1 MISRIALIAG
11 LALAVPTAVHAQ
23 AATSTAT
30 TAADAPDGK
39 AGDIVVVGRFLS
51 TGAQSATKA
60 DVSVLD
66 TPFSV
71 AAYSDSFVKSIES
84 TNVADLYNYM
94 TGVKKSGNT
103 GYDVTLRGFKSS
115 GDDRNAIMV
124 DGLPGLTGRYGS
136 PPTVNVDHVELVKG
150 PMSVLYGQIQ
160 PGGFINIISK
170 KPQAKS
176 ETSVSLRGNTFVSKY
191 RKGFEHN
198 GLTGDLDTTGA
209 LNESGSLMY
218 RFVGEIADNEGFR
231 DYARTQQQFFSP
243 SLTLDL
249 GTTKVTASFE
259 YRHVKEHFDVG
270 LAAPPNTKDATAT
283 IYDIDQ
289 MAPITTTYQQPGDY
303 RKETGKAA
311 ELFVT
316 QDLGSSWKFRGGYPR
331 DSNHSVFTVAS
342 FAAADSQAAAGAL
355 KPLLDKQRGAK
366 TVMRYT
372 LYRDKEASGRSWLLT
387 EYRDPTAFARGSD
400 AGKEAAVKLGG
411 AVTKAR
417 YLELPAP
424 QLSGL
429 AAYKPQAKL
438 TGTLRIYGSELKNS
452 VEYLARGFQEF
463 HPDLRITWSNATSSE
478 GALAGLYTGIADV
491 APMGDDAKLT
501 DQMPFFN
508 ATGYLPTEVSV
519 STGGYE
525 RRGSLWAWAIV
536 VNKDNPLKS
545 ISIDELQNVFG
556 AERTGGWK
564 ILPDNILFTAE
575 YAKDK
580 STDIR
585 TWDKLGLSGPFR
597 GKEIMTYGYSAPGF
611 QQAIERH
618 WFHWS
623 HKWNPNFKEY
633 VEAKMAVDGPD
644 GEAVKSERPLE
655 ILSKDKFGIG
665 IAGMMHVKDYPNLK
679 VLPLSWHKGGEAI
692 AFTPENVA
700 NRKYPMIRDG
710 YFYVNKAPGQP
721 LDPKVRE
728 FMRFVLSREGQEII
742 AKVGYYYP
750 LDRATAEAQMKK
762 LD

>member
-1 MISRIALIAG
+1 MRHLPWNFKTVSIVLGIASAG
-11 LALAVPTAVHAQ
+11 TAMPALADPAHVILAVPAGANLPADLSSTIADWRQTGAIADAIWLEANQREGASFDTFVELDFPSPADYQRWNSAQRAKLASVVEVHPVDSVVHA
-23 AATSTAT
+23 
-30 TAADAPDGK
+30 
-39 AGDIVVVGRFLS
+39 
-51 TGAQSATKA
+51 
-60 DVSVLD
+60 
-66 TPFSV
+66 
-71 AAYSDSFVKSIES
+71 
-84 TNVADLYNYM
+84 
-94 TGVKKSGNT
+94 
-103 GYDVTLRGFKSS
+103 
-115 GDDRNAIMV
+115 
-124 DGLPGLTGRYGS
+124 
-136 PPTVNVDHVELVKG
+136 
-150 PMSVLYGQIQ
+150 
-160 PGGFINIISK
+160 
-170 KPQAKS
+170 
-176 ETSVSLRGNTFVSKY
+176 ET
-191 RKGFEHN
+191 
-198 GLTGDLDTTGA
+198 
-209 LNESGSLMY
+209 
-218 RFVGEIADNEGFR
+218 
-231 DYARTQQQFFSP
+231 
-243 SLTLDL
+243 
-249 GTTKVTASFE
+249 
-259 YRHVKEHFDVG
+259 
-270 LAAPPNTKDATAT
+270 
-283 IYDIDQ
+283 
-289 MAPITTTYQQPGDY
+289 
-303 RKETGKAA
+303 
-311 ELFVT
+311 
-316 QDLGSSWKFRGGYPR
+316 YPR